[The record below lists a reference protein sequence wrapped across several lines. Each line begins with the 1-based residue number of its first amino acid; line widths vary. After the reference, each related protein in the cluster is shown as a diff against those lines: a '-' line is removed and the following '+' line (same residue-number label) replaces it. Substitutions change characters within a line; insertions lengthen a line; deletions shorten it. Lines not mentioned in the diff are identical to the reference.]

1 MLPSLGTAFAPLS
14 DMTRASLTDRV
25 TALERKVGSKT
36 IEEQFREQAEL
47 IDRLFLQRDNKWD
60 LRFVALE
67 KDVRVLKTDVS
78 GLRTDVRVLKT
89 DVSGLKTDVSGL
101 RKDMV
106 IVREGIDVILKKL
119 DAR

>member
-14 DMTRASLTDRV
+14 DMMRASLTDRV
-25 TALERKVGSKT
+25 TALERKVGNKT
-36 IEEQFREQAEL
+36 IEDQFREQAEL

-60 LRFVALE
+60 LRFGALE

-78 GLRTDVRVLKT
+78 GLR
-89 DVSGLKTDVSGL
+89 TDVSGL